1 MQLTAAVIPL
11 LVDKVAECIV
21 DVIGNIW
28 DILVCLS
35 MECGSLVHLLT
46 AQRCI
51 QHLQFLPALRSLY
64 DAHLKLASWASNIG
78 LKEVCMSVCACV
90 AYTLAMLISFVLFAW
105 LCQAHKTTIS
115 YAVSKYTVVHTC
127 NLSVQ
132 TLNMHE
138 IKVSHLE

>member
-1 MQLTAAVIPL
+1 
-11 LVDKVAECIV
+11 
-21 DVIGNIW
+21 
-28 DILVCLS
+28 
-35 MECGSLVHLLT
+35 
-46 AQRCI
+46 
-51 QHLQFLPALRSLY
+51 
-64 DAHLKLASWASNIG
+64 
-78 LKEVCMSVCACV
+78 MSVCACV

-138 IKVSHLE
+138 IKVSHLEQKLKKFSTWLYGYIDLIVLSKVPDPLQYYFIL